1 MGFTKGKDATSS
13 KAPTWTFNVKDVYTW
28 LIKNQYVDED
38 HLGDDLK
45 EALGDVEEEHL
56 DIDDLGFDI

>member
-1 MGFTKGKDATSS
+1 MGFTKGKDTTSC

-38 HLGDDLK
+38 HIGDDLK
-45 EALGDVEEEHL
+45 EALGDVDEEHL
-56 DIDDLGFDI
+56 DIADLGFDI